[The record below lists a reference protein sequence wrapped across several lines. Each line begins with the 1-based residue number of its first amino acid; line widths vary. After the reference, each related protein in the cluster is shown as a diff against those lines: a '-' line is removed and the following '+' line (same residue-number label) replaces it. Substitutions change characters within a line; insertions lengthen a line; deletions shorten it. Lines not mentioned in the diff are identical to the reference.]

1 MTCRQRI
8 EAINNHQGRLNEL
21 LHAAVEELES
31 IGGHGIGESDW
42 HEADGTITFLFQD
55 VSLLKRFRQR
65 RAQPSGS
72 AQFWDPA
79 RRSISEKS
87 SCTPPQQEWKIQIGN
102 IREDTIYQFC
112 ISRLTGAI
120 AETSIHEY
128 ETSVAPTD
136 K

>member
-1 MTCRQRI
+1 MTYKQRS
-8 EAINNHQGRLNEL
+8 ETINNHQEQLNQL
-21 LHAAVEELES
+21 LHSAVKELEAL
-31 IGGHGIGESDW
+31 GELGNSESSW

-65 RAQPSGS
+65 RAQPSESVQSG
-72 AQFWDPA
+72 DLA
-79 RRSISEKS
+79 RRSIPERS
-87 SCTPPQQEWKIQIGN
+87 SCTPPRQEWKIQIGN

-112 ISRLTGAI
+112 VSRLTGAI
-120 AETSIHEY
+120 SETSIREY